1 MSSTRRETEEERTEE
16 EEEEIKRM
24 STTTVGHWNNW
35 ILFGLPFFL
44 HFIMDGGDRK
54 MICFEFIGP
63 HNVCRWPD
71 HNMGLSFRANSCPA
85 DWSYS
90 LFSPFWWWATLA
102 ILFSLNSWLKIKRSL
117 RWLKIRKDSPMNSLV
132 QGKKGEESVSVSGP
146 LLKDKAILS
155 PSASTKQT
163 TGLVFH
169 KLVQPMKNER
179 ENKKERK
186 IITI

>member
-1 MSSTRRETEEERTEE
+1 
-16 EEEEIKRM
+16 
-24 STTTVGHWNNW
+24 
-35 ILFGLPFFL
+35 
-44 HFIMDGGDRK
+44 
-54 MICFEFIGP
+54 
-63 HNVCRWPD
+63 
-71 HNMGLSFRANSCPA
+71 
-85 DWSYS
+85 
-90 LFSPFWWWATLA
+90 
-102 ILFSLNSWLKIKRSL
+102 
-117 RWLKIRKDSPMNSLV
+117 MNSLV